1 MHFFIIITANMLMF
15 INARFCGEWCI
26 GVSNI
31 LFLIQEFVCE
41 RPDGQVEMMPVS
53 QQLLFHLKETLHKNT
68 LMANCDISFLLL
80 LLILFLRFGLPLL
93 YPRITMM
100 STLILLCVWCTVV
113 PQCQSLSF
121 HLRLSGRHVSGREQ
135 ICLVSWIW
143 NCIGRC
149 NNIFVGNDMKPRF
162 ARIPSHL
169 YFKI

>member
-41 RPDGQVEMMPVS
+41 RPDGQAEMMPVS

-100 STLILLCVWCTVV
+100 STLIVM
-113 PQCQSLSF
+113 
-121 HLRLSGRHVSGREQ
+121 
-135 ICLVSWIW
+135 CLMYSSTPMPESKLPPP
-143 NCIGRC
+143 
-149 NNIFVGNDMKPRF
+149 FVRK
-162 ARIPSHL
+162 ARKRQRTDLPCKLDLELHW
-169 YFKI
+169 KVQ